1 MAKRRIVGSI
11 IAVAAALLALALS
24 ARADS
29 PRTSY
34 VLVCHPDN
42 RLSNVERRF
51 VQDAFLKKVTTWPTG
66 DGAHPVDL
74 LPSSPVRRQFSE
86 EVLRRSV
93 SAVRIFWEQ
102 RIFAG
107 RDLPPPEVANDAE
120 VIRFVMRDRGAIG
133 YVSAGAHLDGAK
145 VLSVK

>member
-1 MAKRRIVGSI
+1 AMAKRRVLGSI
-11 IAVAAALLALALS
+11 VVVASALLALALS
-24 ARADS
+24 ARADLAR
-29 PRTSY
+29 PSY
-34 VLVCHPDN
+34 ILVCHPDN
-42 RLSNVERRF
+42 RLANVERRF

-93 SAVRIFWEQ
+93 AAVRIFWEQ

-120 VIRFVMRDRGAIG
+120 VIRFVLRDRGAIG
-133 YVSAGAHLDGAK
+133 YVSAGARLDG
-145 VLSVK
+145 

>member
-1 MAKRRIVGSI
+1 MAKRRVLGSI
-11 IAVAAALLALALS
+11 VVVASALLAAALS

-29 PRTSY
+29 VRVSY
-34 VLVCHPDN
+34 ILVCNPEN
-42 RLSNVERRF
+42 RVSKVERRF

-66 DGAHPVDL
+66 DRAHPVDL
-74 LPSSPVRRQFSE
+74 PPSSPVRRQFSE

-93 SAVRIFWEQ
+93 TAVRIFWEQ

-133 YVSAGAHLDGAK
+133 YVSAGAHLDGVK
-145 VLSVK
+145 VLTLK

>member
-1 MAKRRIVGSI
+1 MAKRRVVGSVVV
-11 IAVAAALLALALS
+11 VASALLALALS

-29 PRTSY
+29 ARPSY
-34 VLVCHPDN
+34 VLVCNPEN

-74 LPSSPVRRQFSE
+74 PPSSPVRRQFSE

-93 SAVRIFWEQ
+93 TAVRIFWEQ

-107 RDLPPPEVANDAE
+107 RDLPPPELSNDAE
-120 VIRFVMRDRGAIG
+120 VIRFVMRDRGGIG
-133 YVSAGAHLDGAK
+133 YVSAGTHLDGAK
-145 VLSVK
+145 VLTVK